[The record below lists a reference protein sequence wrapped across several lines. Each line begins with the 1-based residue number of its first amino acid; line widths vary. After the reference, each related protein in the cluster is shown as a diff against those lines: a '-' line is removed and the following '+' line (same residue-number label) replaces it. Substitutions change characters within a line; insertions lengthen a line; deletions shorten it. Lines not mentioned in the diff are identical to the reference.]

1 MKKCGDILLELSNH
15 KKKVIAENAKN
26 YPILTAVLSNCLW
39 SGIHIFGFDGLS
51 VILGQISAQDAETAL
66 NFAYAG
72 YAQPKPADM
81 QKPAEKPAE
90 KAAEKPAE
98 KAAEA
103 EAPKPAEK
111 PAPAPAVVPA
121 ASKSAE
127 QSTQKAGGRPR
138 KNPAPAA
145 VPAENA
151 DFDAMSSAEL
161 RDFCIANSC
170 YHKVMQDMGDRKA
183 GSMRAWLKLHFV
195 QKSAEAEAK
204 PVETPKA
211 AEKPA
216 EKEAEKPAEQ
226 PKPAE
231 VQTAEADPYKGLD
244 AKALYVLCLQRKID
258 AKPRQDAAAYRAL
271 LEADDAEIEAAAKE
285 EEKAEAEAQEA
296 TEAAP
301 AEQVSYEP
309 DAVPVPSE
317 GEDFDDWDLADDD
330 PTKAAEPAPA
340 EAAEDDDDDDWDL

>member
-1 MKKCGDILLELSNH
+1 MKKCSDIWQELSKH
-15 KKKVIAENAKN
+15 KKEAIAENAKN

-51 VILGQISAQDAETAL
+51 VLLGQITAQDAETAL
-66 NFAYAG
+66 KFAYAG
-72 YAQPKPADM
+72 YTQPKPADM

-90 KAAEKPAE
+90 KAAE
-98 KAAEA
+98 A

-111 PAPAPAVVPA
+111 SAPAPAPVPA
-121 ASKSAE
+121 APKPAE
-127 QSTQKAGGRPR
+127 QSVQKAGGRPR

-145 VPAENA
+145 VPVENA
-151 DFDAMSSAEL
+151 DFDKMGSAEL
-161 RDFCIANSC
+161 RDFCMAHSC

-183 GSMRAWLKLHFV
+183 GSMRAWLKLHFA
-195 QKSAEAEAK
+195 QKPAEAEAK
-204 PVETPKA
+204 PADMQKP

-216 EKEAEKPAEQ
+216 EKAAEKPAEQ
-226 PKPAE
+226 PKP
-231 VQTAEADPYKGLD
+231 AEADPYKGLD
-244 AKALYVLCLQRKID
+244 AKALYVLCLQRKI
-258 AKPRQDAAAYRAL
+258 KNMQPRQDAATYRAL

-296 TEAAP
+296 AEPAP
-301 AEQVSYEP
+301 AEAASYEP

-340 EAAEDDDDDDWDL
+340 EATEDDDDDWDL

>member
-1 MKKCGDILLELSNH
+1 MKKCSDVWQELSKH
-15 KKKVIAENAKN
+15 KKEAIAENAKS

-51 VILGQISAQDAETAL
+51 VLLGQISAQDAETAL
-66 NFAYAG
+66 KFAYAG
-72 YAQPKPADM
+72 YNQPKPAE
-81 QKPAEKPAE
+81 PSE
-90 KAAEKPAE
+90 AAEKPAE

-111 PAPAPAVVPA
+111 SAPAPAVILA
-121 ASKSAE
+121 ASKPAE

-145 VPAENA
+145 VPVENA

-183 GSMRAWLKLHFV
+183 GSMRAWLKLHFA
-195 QKSAEAEAK
+195 QKSAEVEAK
-204 PVETPKA
+204 P

-226 PKPAE
+226 PKSTE

-285 EEKAEAEAQEA
+285 EEKAEVQEA
-296 TEAAP
+296 AEAAP
-301 AEQVSYEP
+301 AEQASYEP
-309 DAVPVPSE
+309 DAVPVPAE
-317 GEDFDDWDLADDD
+317 GEDFDDWDLQDDD
-330 PTKAAEPAPA
+330 PTKAAEPTPA
-340 EAAEDDDDDDWDL
+340 AGDDDDDDDWDL

>member
-1 MKKCGDILLELSNH
+1 MKKCSDVWQELSKHN
-15 KKKVIAENAKN
+15 KEAIAENAKN

-51 VILGQISAQDAETAL
+51 VLLGQISAQDAETAL
-66 NFAYAG
+66 KFAYAG
-72 YAQPKPADM
+72 YNQPKPADV
-81 QKPAEKPAE
+81 PN
-90 KAAEKPAE
+90 AAEKPAE

-103 EAPKPAEK
+103 EAPKPAEE

-121 ASKSAE
+121 ASKPAE

-183 GSMRAWLKLHFV
+183 GSMRAWLKLHFA
-195 QKSAEAEAK
+195 QKSAGAEAK
-204 PVETPKA
+204 PAEAPKA
-211 AEKPA
+211 AEQPA

-285 EEKAEAEAQEA
+285 EEEAEAEAQEA
-296 TEAAP
+296 AEAAP
-301 AEQVSYEP
+301 AEQASYEP

-317 GEDFDDWDLADDD
+317 GEDFDDWDLADND

-340 EAAEDDDDDDWDL
+340 AGDDDDDDDWDL

>member
-1 MKKCGDILLELSNH
+1 MKKCNDIWQELSKN
-15 KKKVIAENAKN
+15 KKEAIAENAKN

-51 VILGQISAQDAETAL
+51 VLLGQITAQDAETAL
-66 NFAYAG
+66 KFAYAG
-72 YAQPKPADM
+72 YNQPKPADM
-81 QKPAEKPAE
+81 EKPAEKPAE
-90 KAAEKPAE
+90 KAAEAE
-98 KAAEA
+98 V
-103 EAPKPAEK
+103 PKPAEK
-111 PAPAPAVVPA
+111 PAPVPAPAVP
-121 ASKSAE
+121 KPAE
-127 QSTQKAGGRPR
+127 QSVQKAGGRPR
-138 KNPAPAA
+138 KNPVPAA

-151 DFDAMSSAEL
+151 DFDKMSPREL
-161 RDFCIANSC
+161 KEFCEAHSC
-170 YHKVMQDMGDRKA
+170 YHKVLQDKGGRKA
-183 GSMRAWLKLHFV
+183 EQMREWLKDHFA
-195 QKSAEAEAK
+195 QKPAEAEAK
-204 PVETPKA
+204 PAEAPEA
-211 AEKPA
+211 AEKPV

-231 VQTAEADPYKGLD
+231 VQAAEADPYKGLD
-244 AKALYVLCLQRKID
+244 AKALYVLCLQRKI
-258 AKPRQDAAAYRAL
+258 KNVQPRQDAATYRAL

-296 TEAAP
+296 TEPAP
-301 AEQVSYEP
+301 AEQASYEP

>member
-15 KKKVIAENAKN
+15 KKKVIAENAEN

-66 NFAYAG
+66 KFAYAG
-72 YAQPKPADM
+72 YNQPKPAEV
-81 QKPAEKPAE
+81 P

-103 EAPKPAEK
+103 EAPKSAEK

-121 ASKSAE
+121 VPKPAE
-127 QSTQKAGGRPR
+127 QSAQKAGGRPR
-138 KNPAPAA
+138 KNPVPAA
-145 VPAENA
+145 VPVENA
-151 DFDAMSSAEL
+151 DFDSMSSAEL

-183 GSMRAWLKLHFV
+183 GSMRAWLKLHFA
-195 QKSAEAEAK
+195 QKSAETEAK
-204 PVETPKA
+204 P

-258 AKPRQDAAAYRAL
+258 AKPRQDAATYRAL

-301 AEQVSYEP
+301 AEQASYEP

-317 GEDFDDWDLADDD
+317 GEDFDDWDLQDDD
-330 PTKAAEPAPA
+330 PTKAAEPTPA
-340 EAAEDDDDDDWDL
+340 AGDDDDDDDWDL

>member
-1 MKKCGDILLELSNH
+1 MKKCNDVWQELSKH
-15 KKKVIAENAKN
+15 KKEAIAENAKN
-26 YPILTAVLSNCLW
+26 YPLLTAVLSNCLW

-51 VILGQISAQDAETAL
+51 VILNQIPAQDAEIAL
-66 NFAYAG
+66 SFAYAG
-72 YAQPKPADM
+72 YNPPKPAEA
-81 QKPAEKPAE
+81 P
-90 KAAEKPAE
+90 KAAEKPVE

-103 EAPKPAEK
+103 EAPKPA
-111 PAPAPAVVPA
+111 PAPAPAPAAVPA
-121 ASKSAE
+121 APKPAE
-127 QSTQKAGGRPR
+127 QSAQKAGGRPR

-145 VPAENA
+145 VPVENA
-151 DFDAMSSAEL
+151 DFDKMSSAEL

-183 GSMRAWLKLHFV
+183 GSMRTWLKLHFA
-195 QKSAEAEAK
+195 QKPAEAEAK
-204 PVETPKA
+204 PAEAPKA
-211 AEKPA
+211 ADKPA

-285 EEKAEAEAQEA
+285 EEKAEAEAKEA
-296 TEAAP
+296 AEPAP
-301 AEQVSYEP
+301 AEQASYEP

-317 GEDFDDWDLADDD
+317 GEDFDDWDLQDDD

-340 EAAEDDDDDDWDL
+340 EAAEDDDDDWDL

>member
-1 MKKCGDILLELSNH
+1 MKKCSDVWQELSKH
-15 KKKVIAENAKN
+15 KKEVIAENAKN
-26 YPILTAVLSNCLW
+26 YPLLTAVLSNCLW

-51 VILGQISAQDAETAL
+51 VILNQISAQDAEIAL
-66 NFAYAG
+66 SFAYAG
-72 YAQPKPADM
+72 YNQPKPAEA
-81 QKPAEKPAE
+81 P

-103 EAPKPAEK
+103 EAP
-111 PAPAPAVVPA
+111 APAPAAP
-121 ASKSAE
+121 KPAE
-127 QSTQKAGGRPR
+127 QSAQKAGGRPR

-183 GSMRAWLKLHFV
+183 GSMRAWLKLHFA
-195 QKSAEAEAK
+195 QKPAEAEAK
-204 PVETPKA
+204 PAEAPKA
-211 AEKPA
+211 AEKPT
-216 EKEAEKPAEQ
+216 EKAAEKPAEQ

-296 TEAAP
+296 ADPAP
-301 AEQVSYEP
+301 AEQASYEP
-309 DAVPVPSE
+309 DAVPVPAE
-317 GEDFDDWDLADDD
+317 GEDFDDWDLQDDD
-330 PTKAAEPAPA
+330 PTKAADPAPA
-340 EAAEDDDDDDWDL
+340 EAAEDDDDDWDL

>member
-1 MKKCGDILLELSNH
+1 MKKCSDVWQDLSKHN
-15 KKKVIAENAKN
+15 KEAIAENAKN

-51 VILGQISAQDAETAL
+51 VLLGQIAAQDAETAL
-66 NFAYAG
+66 KFAYAG
-72 YAQPKPADM
+72 YNQPKPAEAP
-81 QKPAEKPAE
+81 KVV
-90 KAAEKPAE
+90 EKPAE

-111 PAPAPAVVPA
+111 SAPAPAVIPA
-121 ASKSAE
+121 ASKPAE

-145 VPAENA
+145 VPVENA

-183 GSMRAWLKLHFV
+183 GSMRAWLKLHFA
-195 QKSAEAEAK
+195 QKPAEAEAK
-204 PVETPKA
+204 P
-211 AEKPA
+211 AEEQKPA
-216 EKEAEKPAEQ
+216 EQPAEKAAEKPAEQ

-244 AKALYVLCLQRKID
+244 AKALYALCLQRKID

-285 EEKAEAEAQEA
+285 EEAEAEAQEA
-296 TEAAP
+296 AEAAS
-301 AEQVSYEP
+301 AEQASYEP

>member
-1 MKKCGDILLELSNH
+1 MKKCSDVWQELSKN
-15 KKKVIAENAKN
+15 KKEAIAENAKN

-51 VILGQISAQDAETAL
+51 VLLSQVTAQDAEIAL
-66 NFAYAG
+66 NFAFAG
-72 YAQPKPADM
+72 YSQPKPAE
-81 QKPAEKPAE
+81 PSETAEKSAE
-90 KAAEKPAE
+90 KAAEVE
-98 KAAEA
+98 T
-103 EAPKPAEK
+103 PKPAEK
-111 PAPAPAVVPA
+111 PASAAPKP
-121 ASKSAE
+121 AE
-127 QSTQKAGGRPR
+127 QSAQKASGRPR

-151 DFDAMSSAEL
+151 DFDKMSPREL
-161 RDFCIANSC
+161 KEFCEAHSC
-170 YHKVMQDMGDRKA
+170 YHKVLQDKGGRKA
-183 GSMRAWLKLHFV
+183 EQMREWLKEHFA

-204 PVETPKA
+204 SAEPSEA
-211 AEKPA
+211 AGKPA

-244 AKALYVLCLQRKID
+244 AKALYVLCLQRKI
-258 AKPRQDAAAYRAL
+258 KNVQPRQDAAAYRAL
-271 LEADDAEIEAAAKE
+271 LEANDAEIEAAAKE

-296 TEAAP
+296 AEAAP
-301 AEQVSYEP
+301 AEQASYEP

-317 GEDFDDWDLADDD
+317 GEEFDDWDLADDD

-340 EAAEDDDDDDWDL
+340 EAAEDDDDDWDL

>member
-1 MKKCGDILLELSNH
+1 MKKCSDIWQELSKS
-15 KKKVIAENAKN
+15 KKEAIAENAKS

-51 VILGQISAQDAETAL
+51 VLLSQVTAQDAEIAL
-66 NFAYAG
+66 NFAFAG
-72 YAQPKPADM
+72 YSQPKPAE
-81 QKPAEKPAE
+81 PAE
-90 KAAEKPAE
+90 AAEKPAE

-111 PAPAPAVVPA
+111 PAPAPAMP
-121 ASKSAE
+121 KPAE
-127 QSTQKAGGRPR
+127 QSVQKASGRPR

-145 VPAENA
+145 VPTENA
-151 DFDAMSSAEL
+151 NFDKMTPREL
-161 RDFCIANSC
+161 KEFCEAHSC
-170 YHKVMQDMGDRKA
+170 YHKVLQDKGGRKA
-183 GSMRAWLKLHFV
+183 EQMREWLKEHFA

-204 PVETPKA
+204 PAEPAEA

-226 PKPAE
+226 PKP
-231 VQTAEADPYKGLD
+231 AEADPYKGLD
-244 AKALYVLCLQRKID
+244 AKALYVLCLQRKI
-258 AKPRQDAAAYRAL
+258 KNVQPRQDAATYRAL

-285 EEKAEAEAQEA
+285 EEAEAEAQEA

-301 AEQVSYEP
+301 AEQASYEP

-317 GEDFDDWDLADDD
+317 GENYDDWDLADDD
-330 PTKAAEPAPA
+330 PTTAAEPAPA
-340 EAAEDDDDDDWDL
+340 EAADDDDDDWDL